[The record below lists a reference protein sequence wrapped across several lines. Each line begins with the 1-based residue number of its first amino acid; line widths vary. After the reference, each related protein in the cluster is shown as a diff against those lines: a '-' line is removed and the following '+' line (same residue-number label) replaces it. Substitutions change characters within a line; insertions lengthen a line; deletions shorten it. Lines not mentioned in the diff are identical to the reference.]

1 MNTKL
6 CSKRK
11 VNSLFNKMVGWRFE
25 SYAEME
31 WWFRHELDAE
41 LPQLSITECDGVN
54 AEIDMGMTDVDY
66 STDCTFGENMFGL
79 QYADFTIDYILDN
92 QKRMYVTYVRW
103 N

>member
-1 MNTKL
+1 MNTKS

-31 WWFRHELDAE
+31 CWFRHELDAE

-66 STDCTFGENMFGL
+66 STDCTFGENMFGM